1 MTNDDGTIIKFDL
14 AGMIREAY
22 EAGSYADF
30 IGEGYTLTRGSD
42 GQVLKPETVD
52 DVLARLIKRA
62 IDTGRFDQS
71 DDALSSDD
79 DQVNHPSH
87 YNQVPDL
94 ECIDVVRHFNFN
106 RGNAIKYVWRAGA
119 KGDEVQDLQKAIWYL
134 TDEIARL
141 QASP

>member
-14 AGMIREAY
+14 VGMIREAY

-30 IGEGYTLTRGSD
+30 IGEGYTLSRGSD

-71 DDALSSDD
+71 DDALAPDD

-87 YNQVPDL
+87 YQL
-94 ECIDVVRHFNFN
+94 LGIEAIDVVRHFNFN

-119 KGDEVQDLQKAIWYL
+119 KGDEVEDLKKAIWYL
-134 TDEIARL
+134 NDEIKRL
-141 QASP
+141 QAEL